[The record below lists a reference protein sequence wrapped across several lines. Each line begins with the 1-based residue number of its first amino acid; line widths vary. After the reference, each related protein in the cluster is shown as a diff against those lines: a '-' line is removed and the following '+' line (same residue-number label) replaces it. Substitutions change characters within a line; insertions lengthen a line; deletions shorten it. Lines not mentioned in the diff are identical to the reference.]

1 MENNLNK
8 ITNDNNGILTQTGKN
23 NILTSAGKYGNNE
36 DHEPFIDNNLFF
48 PLADMLVDP
57 LHSLGLTPNN
67 VTIISTFF
75 TMLTI
80 YFLEKR
86 NKKLAVASYLFGY
99 ILDCVDGK
107 MARKYNEGSN
117 FGMVLD
123 NTSDTLSNFILLV
136 YILYRF
142 DLSQKN
148 FNILIVLIIL
158 LFIFSY
164 SYSLNEAI
172 LSYNKY
178 GDDNFYKYKEKDLD
192 GKWNNSTEE
201 VLYKY
206 YLSYHKELYNTYRN
220 LFPTYDENNIKKW
233 LHVLKEF
240 GPGTFNIVSAYFIY
254 NL

>member
-1 MENNLNK
+1 MENTYLIN
-8 ITNDNNGILTQTGKN
+8 N
-23 NILTSAGKYGNNE
+23 NILTSDGNLTSVGKYGNNE

-107 MARKYNEGSN
+107 MARKYNKGSN
-117 FGMVLD
+117 LGMVLD
-123 NTSDTLSNFILLV
+123 NTSDTLSNFILVV